1 MMLLQRKGRNG
12 KGLDVMKKAKKL
24 RRKAGMIAT
33 MTIVILSFFPIVR
46 TTDGVVTI
54 VGIVTHE
61 KFEFNIIAVVLFI
74 AYLFTPV
81 MSLVNYY
88 AYLRK
93 KEGIGKM
100 VLSVYISIFGLLSVM
115 GIGAYA
121 TTLEFF
127 EVAMPGLT
135 IWVFLRFLCGFIE
148 GIIRMSGEEIFER
161 LLKEKS

>member
-1 MMLLQRKGRNG
+1 
-12 KGLDVMKKAKKL
+12 MKKAKKL
-24 RRKAGMIAT
+24 RRKAGMITT
-33 MTIVILSFFPIVR
+33 MTIVILSFFQIIR
-46 TTDGVVTI
+46 TIDGGITI

-61 KFEFNIIAVVLFI
+61 KFEFNMITIVLLV

-115 GIGAYA
+115 GIGAYI
-121 TTLEFF
+121 

-135 IWVFLRFLCGFIE
+135 IWVFLRFLCGFFE
-148 GIIRMSGEEIFER
+148 GIIRMSGEELFER
-161 LLKEKS
+161 ILKEKS

>member
-1 MMLLQRKGRNG
+1 
-12 KGLDVMKKAKKL
+12 MKKAKKL

-46 TTDGVVTI
+46 TTDGGITI
-54 VGIVTHE
+54 VGIVTHD
-61 KFEFNIIAVVLFI
+61 KFEFNMIAVVLLI

-135 IWVFLRFLCGFIE
+135 IWVILRFLCGFFE
-148 GIIRMSGEEIFER
+148 GIIRMSGEELFER

>member
-1 MMLLQRKGRNG
+1 
-12 KGLDVMKKAKKL
+12 MKKAKKL
-24 RRKAGMIAT
+24 RRKAGMIAA
-33 MTIVILSFFPIVR
+33 MSIVILSFFPIIR
-46 TTDGVVTI
+46 TIDGGITI

-61 KFEFNIIAVVLFI
+61 KFKFNMIAVVLLVV
-74 AYLFTPV
+74 YLFTPI

-100 VLSVYISIFGLLSVM
+100 VLSVYISILGLLSVM

-135 IWVFLRFLCGFIE
+135 IWVFLRFLCGFFE
-148 GIIRMSGEEIFER
+148 GIIRMSGEELFER

>member
-1 MMLLQRKGRNG
+1 
-12 KGLDVMKKAKKL
+12 MKKAKKL
-24 RRKAGMIAT
+24 RRKAGMIAA
-33 MTIVILSFFPIVR
+33 MSIVILSFFPIIR
-46 TTDGVVTI
+46 ITDGGITI

-61 KFEFNIIAVVLFI
+61 KFKFNMIAVVLLV
-74 AYLFTPV
+74 AYLFTPI

-100 VLSVYISIFGLLSVM
+100 VLSVYISILGLLSVM

-135 IWVFLRFLCGFIE
+135 IWVFLRFLCGFFE
-148 GIIRMSGEEIFER
+148 GIIRMSGEELFER

>member
-1 MMLLQRKGRNG
+1 
-12 KGLDVMKKAKKL
+12 MKKAKKL
-24 RRKAGMIAT
+24 RRKAGMIAA
-33 MTIVILSFFPIVR
+33 MSIVILSFFPIIR
-46 TTDGVVTI
+46 TTDGGITI

-61 KFEFNIIAVVLFI
+61 KFKFNMIAVVLLA
-74 AYLFTPV
+74 AYLFTPI

-100 VLSVYISIFGLLSVM
+100 VLSVYISILGLLSVM

-135 IWVFLRFLCGFIE
+135 IWVFLRFLCGFFE
-148 GIIRMSGEEIFER
+148 GIIRMSGEELFER

>member
-1 MMLLQRKGRNG
+1 
-12 KGLDVMKKAKKL
+12 MKKAKKL
-24 RRKAGMIAT
+24 RRKAGMIAA
-33 MTIVILSFFPIVR
+33 MSIVVLSFFPIVR
-46 TTDGVVTI
+46 TIEGGVTI

-61 KFEFNIIAVVLFI
+61 KFEFDIVSIILLTV
-74 AYLFTPV
+74 YLFTPV
-81 MSLVNYY
+81 MALVNYY

>member
-1 MMLLQRKGRNG
+1 
-12 KGLDVMKKAKKL
+12 MKKAKKL
-24 RRKAGMIAT
+24 RRKAGMIVA
-33 MTIVILSFFPIVR
+33 MSIVILSFFPIIR
-46 TTDGVVTI
+46 TTDGGITI

-61 KFEFNIIAVVLFI
+61 KFEFDMIALVLLV
-74 AYLFTPV
+74 AYLFTPI

-100 VLSVYISIFGLLSVM
+100 VLSVYISILGLLSVM

-135 IWVFLRFLCGFIE
+135 IWVFLRFLCGFFE
-148 GIIRMSGEEIFER
+148 GIIRMSGEELFER

>member
-1 MMLLQRKGRNG
+1 
-12 KGLDVMKKAKKL
+12 MKKAKKL
-24 RRKAGMIAT
+24 RRKAGMIAA
-33 MTIVILSFFPIVR
+33 MSIVILSFFPIIR
-46 TTDGVVTI
+46 TTDGGITI

-61 KFEFNIIAVVLFI
+61 KFKFNMIAVVLLV
-74 AYLFTPV
+74 AYLFTPI

-100 VLSVYISIFGLLSVM
+100 VLSVYISILGLLSVM

-135 IWVFLRFLCGFIE
+135 IWVFLRFLCGFFE
-148 GIIRMSGEEIFER
+148 GIIRMSGEELFER

>member
-1 MMLLQRKGRNG
+1 
-12 KGLDVMKKAKKL
+12 MKRAKKL

-46 TTDGVVTI
+46 TTDGGITI

-61 KFEFNIIAVVLFI
+61 KFEFNIIVVVLFV

-100 VLSVYISIFGLLSVM
+100 VLSTYISIFGLLSAI
-115 GIGAYA
+115 GIGSYTAM
-121 TTLEFF
+121 LEFF
-127 EVAMPGLT
+127 EIAMPGLT
-135 IWVFLRFLCGFIE
+135 IWVFLRFLCGFFE
-148 GIIRMSGEEIFER
+148 GIIRMSGEELFER